1 MKVCKQHTEQNRDCL
16 ACEIDAL
23 RKEIDILTV
32 RLLAIEGMG
41 HVWRKWEKWDIPEVT
56 CKNGF

>member
-32 RLLAIEGMG
+32 RLLAIEYPLG
-41 HVWRKWEKWDIPEVT
+41 WIPKKYDDFELEQ
-56 CKNGF
+56 K

>member
-32 RLLAIEGMG
+32 RLLAIENPNG
-41 HVWRKWEKWDIPEVT
+41 WWIPE
-56 CKNGF
+56 KYDDFELEQK